1 MTVHLEVFPDPVAV
15 AHRAREVG
23 LRFGLVLNP
32 PTPYEAVEPYIEL
45 CDMVVIM
52 SVHAGFGG
60 QSFMAETMPKVER
73 VRKYVDS
80 AGLQTDI
87 EVDGGIDP
95 GTVGLARAAGADVFV
110 AGTSVFRAPDP
121 VAAVADLRNAIET
134 QG

>member
-1 MTVHLEVFPDPVAV
+1 MFPDPVGIA
-15 AHRAREVG
+15 AKARKAG
-23 LRFGLVLNP
+23 LQFGLVLNP
-32 PTPYEAVEPYIEL
+32 PTPYEAVEPFIEL

-60 QSFMAETMPKVER
+60 QSFMAETMPKLER

-80 AGLQTDI
+80 AGLTTDI

-95 GTVGLARAAGADVFV
+95 KTVGVARAAGADVIV

-121 VAAVADLRNAIET
+121 VAAVAELRDAIET